1 MTADYKV
8 AEHLFRVIIPD
19 GQTLG
24 MDNYA
29 PFAAKADKKPLFTL
43 EVAAGEA
50 PELTG
55 LELVIDQGAE
65 PGETVLSLWR
75 FEGGHGWLVKMAP
88 SPGRPMSGFL
98 TLSAD
103 FKASK
108 LYVLRPQEAEFALNN
123 SLMLQY
129 AFATATLGTLEMHAS
144 TVVNNGKAY
153 LFLAKSGTGKSTH
166 SKMWLKAIP
175 GTHLMNDDNPVVRT
189 FADGRV
195 IAYGSPWSGKTPCY
209 KNESFPVGAFV
220 RIVRAPENHLEKM
233 SVVEAYAS
241 VYSSCSGFKAD
252 RAMGDG
258 LHSAIS
264 AAIQGAPSFAMH
276 CLPDE
281 DAARVCF
288 DGIAGEG
295 ARL

>member
-1 MTADYKV
+1 MTADYQV

-19 GQTLG
+19 GQTIG

-29 PFAAKADKKPLFTL
+29 PFAAPEAGEPLFTL

-50 PELTG
+50 PEFAG

-75 FEGGHGWLVKMAP
+75 REGSWLVKMAP
-88 SPGRPMSGFL
+88 SPGRPISGL
-98 TLSAD
+98 LALDAD
-103 FKASK
+103 FKHST
-108 LYVLRPQEAEFALNN
+108 LHVLRPAEAEFALNN

-144 TVVNNGKAY
+144 TVVNAGKAY

-166 SKMWLKAIP
+166 SRMWLRAIP

-195 IAYGSPWSGKTPCY
+195 IAYGTPWSGKTPCY
-209 KNESFPVGAFV
+209 RAESFPVGAFV
-220 RIVRAPENHLEKM
+220 RIERAGENRLQRL
-233 SVVEAYAS
+233 SVVESYAS

-258 LHSAIS
+258 LHAAIS
-264 AAIQGAPSFAMH
+264 AAVQGAPSFAMH

-281 DAARVCF
+281 DAARVCYA
-288 DGIAGEG
+288 GIAGEG
-295 ARL
+295 APA

>member
-1 MTADYKV
+1 
-8 AEHLFRVIIPD
+8 
-19 GQTLG
+19 

-29 PFAAKADKKPLFTL
+29 PFKAYKGEPLFTL

-50 PELTG
+50 PEFKN

-65 PGETVLSLWR
+65 PGETVISLWR
-75 FEGGHGWLVKMAP
+75 QRSGPSQGPSQGHGWLVKMAP
-88 SPGRPMSGFL
+88 SPGRPTSGLL
-98 TLSAD
+98 TMDPD
-103 FKASK
+103 FKRST
-108 LYVLRPQEAEFALNN
+108 LYILRPAEAKFSLDN

-166 SKMWLKAIP
+166 SRMWMRAIP

-195 IAYGSPWSGKTPCY
+195 IAYGTPWSGKTPCY
-209 KNESFPVGAFV
+209 RNESFPVGAFV
-220 RIVRAPENHLEKM
+220 RIVRAPENRLERL

-258 LHSAIS
+258 LHAALS
-264 AAIQGAPSFAMH
+264 AAIQGAPSLAMH

-281 DAARVCF
+281 DAARVCYS
-288 DGIAGEG
+288 GIAGEG
-295 ARL
+295 APA

>member
-1 MTADYKV
+1 MTYDYLV
-8 AEHLFRVIIPD
+8 AEHLFRVDIPD
-19 GQTLG
+19 GQEFGL
-24 MDNYA
+24 DNYA
-29 PFAAKADKKPLFTL
+29 PFAVKPHGEPLFTL
-43 EVAAGEA
+43 EVAAGKA
-50 PELTG
+50 PEPTDP
-55 LELVIDQGAE
+55 ELVIDQGEE

-75 FEGGHGWLVKMAP
+75 LGGGRGWLVKMAP
-88 SPGRPMSGFL
+88 SPGRPTSGLL

-103 FKASK
+103 FKQST
-108 LYVLRPQEAEFALNN
+108 LYVIRPQEADFALNN
-123 SLMLQY
+123 SLMLQF
-129 AFATATLGTLEMHAS
+129 AFATAALGTLEMHAS
-144 TVVNNGKAY
+144 TVVNDGKAY

-166 SKMWLKAIP
+166 SKMWLRAVP

-189 FADGRV
+189 FPDGRV

-209 KNESFPVGAFV
+209 RNESFPVGAFV
-220 RIVRAPENHLEKM
+220 RIVRAPENRLERL
-233 SVVEAYAS
+233 SIVESYAS

-258 LHSAIS
+258 LHLAIS

-288 DGIAGEG
+288 EGIAGEG
-295 ARL
+295 AHS

>member
-29 PFAAKADKKPLFTL
+29 PFAVQADKKPLFTL
-43 EVAAGEA
+43 DVAAGEA

-75 FEGGHGWLVKMAP
+75 LEGGHGWLVKMAP

-144 TVVNNGKAY
+144 TVVNNGQAY

-288 DGIAGEG
+288 DGIAWEG
-295 ARL
+295 ARS

>member
-8 AEHLFRVIIPD
+8 AEHLFRVIIPESLKQ
-19 GQTLG
+19 GFRL
-24 MDNYA
+24 DNYA
-29 PFAAKADKKPLFTL
+29 PFEAPAGDPLFTF
-43 EVAAGEA
+43 EVSEDQA
-50 PELTG
+50 PEFLDA
-55 LELVIDQGAE
+55 ELVIDQGAE
-65 PGETVLSLWR
+65 PGETVLALWR
-75 FEGGHGWLVKMAP
+75 TRAGWMVKMAP
-88 SPGRPMSGFL
+88 SPGRPISGLL
-98 TLSAD
+98 TLAGD
-103 FKASK
+103 FKHST
-108 LYVLRPQEAEFALNN
+108 LYVLRPAEAEFALNN

-144 TVVNNGKAY
+144 TVVKDGMAY

-166 SKMWLKAIP
+166 SRMWLHAIP

-195 IAYGSPWSGKTPCY
+195 IAYGTPWSGKTPCY
-209 KNESFPVGAFV
+209 RNESFPVGAFV
-220 RIVRAPENHLEKM
+220 RIVRAPENRLEKL
-233 SVVEAYAS
+233 SVVESYAS

-264 AAIQGAPSFAMH
+264 AAVQGAPSFAMH

-281 DAARVCF
+281 DAARVCYN
-288 DGIAGEG
+288 GIAGEG
-295 ARL
+295 APA

>member
-1 MTADYKV
+1 MTALYRV
-8 AEHLFRVIIPD
+8 AEHLFKVIIPD
-19 GQTLG
+19 GQTFGL
-24 MDNYA
+24 DNYA
-29 PFAAKADKKPLFTL
+29 PFAAAEGEPLFTL

-50 PELTG
+50 PEFAG

-75 FEGGHGWLVKMAP
+75 RESGHGWLVKMAP
-88 SPGRPMSGFL
+88 SPGRPMSAL
-98 TLSAD
+98 LALDAD
-103 FKASK
+103 FKHSA
-108 LYVLRPQEAEFALNN
+108 LYVLRPAEAEFALNN

-144 TVVNNGKAY
+144 TVVNAGKAY

-166 SKMWLKAIP
+166 SQMWLRAIP

-195 IAYGSPWSGKTPCY
+195 IAYGTPWSGKTPCY
-209 KNESFPVGAFV
+209 RNESFPVGAFV
-220 RIVRAPENHLEKM
+220 RIERAPYNRLDKL
-233 SVVEAYAS
+233 SIVESYAS
-241 VYSSCSGFKAD
+241 LYSSCSGFKAD

-258 LHSAIS
+258 LHAALS

-281 DAARVCF
+281 DAARVCHN
-288 DGIAGEG
+288 GIAGEG
-295 ARL
+295 APA

>member
-1 MTADYKV
+1 MTRSFLV
-8 AEHLFRVIIPD
+8 AEHLFKVNIPD
-19 GQTLG
+19 SLKAEFR
-24 MDNYA
+24 MENYA
-29 PFAAKADKKPLFTL
+29 PFAVEAGEELFSL
-43 EVAAGEA
+43 EVAAGAA
-50 PELTG
+50 PEFTDC
-55 LELVIDQGAE
+55 ELVIDQGAE
-65 PGETVLSLWR
+65 PGETVISLWR
-75 FEGGHGWLVKMAP
+75 LAGGWLVKMAP
-88 SPGRPMSGFL
+88 SPGRPISGLL
-98 TLSAD
+98 TLDKD
-103 FKASK
+103 FKHGT
-108 LYVLRPQEAEFALNN
+108 LYVLRPAEADFALNN

-144 TVVNNGKAY
+144 TVVNGGKAY

-175 GTHLMNDDNPVVRT
+175 GTHLMNDDNPVVRL

-209 KNESFPVGAFV
+209 RNESFPVGGFV
-220 RIVRAPENHLEKM
+220 RIERAPFNRLDKL
-233 SVVEAYAS
+233 SIVEAYAS

-264 AAIQGAPSFAMH
+264 AAIQGAPCFVMH

-288 DGIAGEG
+288 NGVTA
-295 ARL
+295 L